1 MKFSSKGIAG
11 GLAIVA
17 VLMSVAVSAQD
28 VENLVPNGSFESV
41 DKKPKRL
48 GKIESATGWVSP
60 TGIRADLF
68 VDTKIEDIAVPYNI
82 YGKEEAKDG
91 TNYAGIV
98 GFSYGDKMAR
108 SYLMTKLSAPMKKG
122 TKYCVKVNI
131 SLAEASKYASNNIGA
146 IFSKKAFG
154 TDSKI
159 SIIEDVSL
167 LHWENE
173 ITTFTGRY
181 NWTEICGMYTAQG
194 GEKYITIG
202 NFDSNEDTRNE
213 RMKKD
218 PKQKD
223 IKVSQIIAAYYYI
236 DDVSVVL
243 VDTEKGEECDCASD
257 GAGEDFSTL
266 IYQRLFTPE
275 DNATQEDIV
284 QMQQVYF
291 AMGKSQLTTEGEQ
304 SLDLVAEYLKANP
317 SQKVQLLGHEN
328 AAEEELGLEKDIYAD
343 LDIKRIGT
351 VMTYLMEAGIEESR
365 MIATAKGSETRNEQ
379 EMSEADDEELKQSKD
394 RRVEF
399 VLR

>member
-82 YGKEEAKDG
+82 YGKEQAKDG

-343 LDIKRIGT
+343 LDMKRIGT

-379 EMSEADDEELKQSKD
+379 EMSEADDEELKQAKD

>member
-379 EMSEADDEELKQSKD
+379 EMSEADDEELKQAKD